1 MFRQS
6 RKKIIISIMG
16 AVILLFALTM
26 GVILLTS
33 YRDLRKRDLDLLNQ
47 YAASYRLG
55 QKTGPEDRPGE
66 EREPNGRKGGLS
78 DWGQLPLEARGTT
91 YYSAAFSRED
101 GSVLKIDN
109 DGRIYSDEEVVEL
122 AQQMLAMQGR
132 QKVKG
137 QLGTLRF
144 LVMSVTE
151 HDSSSYDLVVFLD
164 STPTANSLK
173 TMLHNGLIVG
183 GAAIVVLFFLS
194 FWLAKRIIRPLE
206 ENDRQ
211 QRQFISDASHEL
223 KTPVAVIDA
232 NAELLAREVGENEWL
247 SNIRYENDRMGGL
260 VTQLLDLSRAESAEL
275 PEESVDLSRLVTGE
289 ELAFES
295 LAFDQGK
302 RIRSEVGEDIH
313 VTGSE
318 TQLAQLVSVLLD
330 NAVRHSTGEEI
341 ALSLKKQGHS
351 AVLTVENDGEAIPE
365 EKAAHLFDRF
375 YRIDEARSGDGQ
387 HYGLGLSIAK
397 AVAEKH
403 GGSIGAECAD
413 GKVTFTVTLPAKK

>member
-1 MFRQS
+1 MFKQS
-6 RKKIIISIMG
+6 RKKIILSIMG
-16 AVILLFALTM
+16 SLILLFVLTM

-33 YRDLRKRDLDLLNQ
+33 YRDLQRRNLELLNQ
-47 YAASYRLG
+47 HVMLYSLD
-55 QKTGPEDRPGE
+55 QKTNPEEGHEGE
-66 EREPNGRKGGLS
+66 KNQGGRKDGGIRPDQVPGYKQS
-78 DWGQLPLEARGTT
+78 TF
-91 YYSAAFSRED
+91 YSVVFSRED
-101 GSVLKIDN
+101 GSVLKIEN
-109 DGRIYSDEEVVEL
+109 DKWIYSDEELVEL
-122 AQQMLAMQGR
+122 AQ
-132 QKVKG
+132 KVLNKNKAWG
-137 QLGTLRF
+137 QQGTLMYEMW
-144 LVMSVTE
+144 LMQAP
-151 HDSSSYDLVVFLD
+151 DKDYDLVVFLD
-164 STPTANSLK
+164 NTLTMNSMK
-173 TMLHNGLIVG
+173 TLLQNGLIVG

-194 FWLAKRIIRPLE
+194 LWLSKRIIRPLE
-206 ENDRQ
+206 ENDKQ

-247 SNIRYENDRMGGL
+247 SNIRYENDRMGEL
-260 VTQLLDLSRAESAEL
+260 VRQLLDLSRAESAEL
-275 PEESVDLSRLVTGE
+275 PAETVDLSRIVTGE

-302 RIRSEVGEDIH
+302 RILSEVGEDIH

-375 YRIDEARSGDGQ
+375 YRVDEARNDEGR

-403 GGSIGAECAD
+403 GGSIGVSCAD
-413 GKVTFTVTLPAKK
+413 GKVTFTVTIPVKK